1 MHIQTKFPE
10 VPPHLTLKATRLK
23 QRLENRTVRA
33 ESLDAD
39 EVAIVVSELIR
50 NRSLYNV
57 LPTREIGLWW
67 GLYLD
72 LCAIGN
78 PTVLVVKEW
87 LVFGDSWLGD
97 AMRSLPPEKRRERF
111 RLAGCEYRGMT
122 E

>member
-1 MHIQTKFPE
+1 MPIQTKFPD

-33 ESLDAD
+33 ENLDAD
-39 EVAIVVSELIR
+39 DVAIVVSELIR
-50 NRSLYNV
+50 NRSLYDV
-57 LPTREIGLWW
+57 LPTSEIGLWW

-87 LVFGDSWLGD
+87 LVFGNSWFGNSL
-97 AMRSLPPEKRRERF
+97 RSLPPEKQREYFRRS
-111 RLAGCEYRGMT
+111 GCAYRAVT